1 MSGAK
6 GRGRSAV
13 KGKDEAGGGKKRPP
27 ARKTAV
33 KKAAPQPPSA
43 QHTTHRSMRH
53 SRYCLEIARQGLE
66 SASCSLRHCR

>member
-33 KKAAPQPPSA
+33 KKPTPQPPSRTA
-43 QHTTHRSMRH
+43 IPVR
-53 SRYCLEIARQGLE
+53 A
-66 SASCSLRHCR
+66 AAPAA